1 MIEHPEVKLIR
12 IWEVTVGPKPTA
24 KYIYIQ
30 PEWFIEKKPR
40 SNKYWF
46 NQNDSRN
53 FLESGGTQL
62 DWLVLQKNSQTNWA
76 QNQGGQQTKLLSVE
90 KDGCELV
97 NWLRR
102 GANVLIYHMAT

>member
-24 KYIYIQ
+24 KYIYI
-30 PEWFIEKKPR
+30 
-40 SNKYWF
+40 F

-90 KDGCELV
+90 KDGCESSRNNRNGCELV